1 MNGWTVETGVMHM
14 NNITPSSKKKTSISV
29 REMRQILGLNKV
41 ESYWLVH
48 QNRFRTIVAAGRM
61 RIMLDSFEEW
71 YAGQFHYKKVNGEAP
86 GSKWEKTTMSI
97 REAAALLGLQEAT
110 LYDLLK
116 KKPVQTIQVDNRT
129 RIDRASFW
137 AWYESQDFYRTVA
150 DQQADRLKYGETLT
164 MPEVARLLGTHRN
177 NVYYLVQKGCF
188 ETIQNSRTKLICK
201 DSFESWYK
209 SQSKYRIVSA
219 ANGGDEDGIHC

>member
-1 MNGWTVETGVMHM
+1 MNGWTVGTGVMRM

-110 LYDLLK
+110 LYDLL
-116 KKPVQTIQVDNRT
+116 
-129 RIDRASFW
+129 
-137 AWYESQDFYRTVA
+137 
-150 DQQADRLKYGETLT
+150 
-164 MPEVARLLGTHRN
+164 
-177 NVYYLVQKGCF
+177 
-188 ETIQNSRTKLICK
+188 
-201 DSFESWYK
+201 
-209 SQSKYRIVSA
+209 
-219 ANGGDEDGIHC
+219 

>member
-71 YAGQFHYKKVNGEAP
+71 YAGRSEEHTSE
-86 GSKWEKTTMSI
+86 
-97 REAAALLGLQEAT
+97 LQSRF
-110 LYDLLK
+110 DL
-116 KKPVQTIQVDNRT
+116 VC
-129 RIDRASFW
+129 
-137 AWYESQDFYRTVA
+137 
-150 DQQADRLKYGETLT
+150 
-164 MPEVARLLGTHRN
+164 RLLLEPRQARALSVMG
-177 NVYYLVQKGCF
+177 L
-188 ETIQNSRTKLICK
+188 
-201 DSFESWYK
+201 
-209 SQSKYRIVSA
+209 
-219 ANGGDEDGIHC
+219 

>member
-1 MNGWTVETGVMHM
+1 M

-110 LYDLLK
+110 TPLVKMSVCCLNSQRILYSRRK
-116 KKPVQTIQVDNRT
+116 KRMNLNR
-129 RIDRASFW
+129 
-137 AWYESQDFYRTVA
+137 
-150 DQQADRLKYGETLT
+150 
-164 MPEVARLLGTHRN
+164 RN
-177 NVYYLVQKGCF
+177 N
-188 ETIQNSRTKLICK
+188 
-201 DSFESWYK
+201 
-209 SQSKYRIVSA
+209 
-219 ANGGDEDGIHC
+219 

>member
-71 YAGQFHYKKVNGEAP
+71 YAGQFHYKKVNGKAP

-97 REAAALLGLQEAT
+97 REAAALLGL
-110 LYDLLK
+110 
-116 KKPVQTIQVDNRT
+116 
-129 RIDRASFW
+129 
-137 AWYESQDFYRTVA
+137 
-150 DQQADRLKYGETLT
+150 
-164 MPEVARLLGTHRN
+164 
-177 NVYYLVQKGCF
+177 
-188 ETIQNSRTKLICK
+188 
-201 DSFESWYK
+201 
-209 SQSKYRIVSA
+209 
-219 ANGGDEDGIHC
+219 

>member
-1 MNGWTVETGVMHM
+1 MNGWTVETGVMRM

-116 KKPVQTIQVDNRT
+116 KKCHP
-129 RIDRASFW
+129 DRFSTQPELVEKATEIF
-137 AWYESQDFYRTVA
+137 ALIVKNKYNH
-150 DQQADRLKYGETLT
+150 QALLELKERAEKEL
-164 MPEVARLLGTHRN
+164 N
-177 NVYYLVQKGCF
+177 
-188 ETIQNSRTKLICK
+188 
-201 DSFESWYK
+201 
-209 SQSKYRIVSA
+209 
-219 ANGGDEDGIHC
+219 IHF

>member
-1 MNGWTVETGVMHM
+1 M

-97 REAAALLGLQEAT
+97 REAAALLT
-110 LYDLLK
+110 
-116 KKPVQTIQVDNRT
+116 V
-129 RIDRASFW
+129 
-137 AWYESQDFYRTVA
+137 VA
-150 DQQADRLKYGETLT
+150 DHLQSSLS
-164 MPEVARLLGTHRN
+164 
-177 NVYYLVQKGCF
+177 VYPCL
-188 ETIQNSRTKLICK
+188 
-201 DSFESWYK
+201 
-209 SQSKYRIVSA
+209 A
-219 ANGGDEDGIHC
+219 